1 MQKLL
6 LSDENKIERF
16 SQYDALSKHTE
27 YYEFFNFIHINV
39 IFILMGHT

>member
-6 LSDENKIERF
+6 SSDENKIGRF

-27 YYEFFNFIHINV
+27 YYAF
-39 IFILMGHT
+39 FILYISMPSSY